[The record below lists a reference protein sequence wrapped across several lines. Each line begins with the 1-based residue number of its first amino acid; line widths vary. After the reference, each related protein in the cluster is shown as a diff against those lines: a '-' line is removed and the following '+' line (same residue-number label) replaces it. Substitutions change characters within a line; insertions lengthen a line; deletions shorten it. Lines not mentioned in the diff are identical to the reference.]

1 MGYSD
6 NILRFIA
13 ERGDSG
19 QLNHVENIDKAY
31 GLKELQVRWVHLP
44 MIFVVLPA
52 ISGNFQEFCNPHLPT
67 AVIYKFNNNLRYLM
81 E

>member
-1 MGYSD
+1 MMGYSD

-31 GLKELQVRWVHLP
+31 GLRELQVGP
-44 MIFVVLPA
+44 
-52 ISGNFQEFCNPHLPT
+52 
-67 AVIYKFNNNLRYLM
+67 
-81 E
+81 